1 MRTEKMRHQI
11 TSWNIAL
18 TTFALGQSNS
28 CKTTWKYLYQSET
41 VWFFSSIEENEWR
54 QDKTTYNTQ
63 WVFHLFFA
71 LCTTATDWST
81 ENSCFLLLKYLFG
94 SFLVSLNK
102 IPVSYSHSIVIIF
115 GLFFFVL
122 FQNSPFVLCNPKSY
136 DERDI
141 KNNNLTIYI
150 GWVKPNWTKC
160 YMIALSL
167 VLVCISPK
175 CTLV

>member
-1 MRTEKMRHQI
+1 MWEQKKMRHQI

-41 VWFFSSIEENEWR
+41 VWFFLQLKKTNE
-54 QDKTTYNTQ
+54 DKTKQHTIHNES
-63 WVFHLFFA
+63 FIFFFA

-115 GLFFFVL
+115 GLFFFCSFSEFSICIMQPEVIRR
-122 FQNSPFVLCNPKSY
+122 K
-136 DERDI
+136 RH
-141 KNNNLTIYI
+141 KKTTI
-150 GWVKPNWTKC
+150 
-160 YMIALSL
+160 LQ
-167 VLVCISPK
+167 
-175 CTLV
+175 